1 MAGTTFAAL
10 ACGALV
16 VLFAGA
22 APALCQTA
30 NSRHKTACKARAI
43 PPTKLSGKLSRSN
56 GVLCPPNVNPG
67 HDGADAEQRHDAGD
81 ATARLQPQSVRAV
94 EMIPRRWN
102 NRPQPVARP

>member
-30 NSRHKTACKARAI
+30 NS
-43 PPTKLSGKLSRSN
+43 PPQNCVQGKSDSADQSLSGKLSRSN
-56 GVLCPPNVNPG
+56 GVLCPPNVDPGMTAPTPNKGTMPVMPPPGSSPNPSV
-67 HDGADAEQRHDAGD
+67 
-81 ATARLQPQSVRAV
+81 QSK
-94 EMIPRRWN
+94 
-102 NRPQPVARP
+102 